1 MFATLLGA
9 LPAPAS
15 DAEGDALVVAVA
27 AQEAVGLE
35 PLTDGQGAIAADPG
49 IVDRWRVTAAR
60 TSRAVKQVLV
70 GPWSA
75 AADADAGR
83 TRERHVLAAAE
94 RLHEL
99 VLELGA
105 AGCPLVEIEETAA
118 HEIGADPAA
127 RRLFREAHLRLARDV
142 ESTHLSLSIVGG
154 SAWAAG
160 AATILDPPYH
170 SLAVDLVAGPDNWN
184 LVTRAPGD
192 RGIVAGA
199 LPTGPGPDEGPELL
213 VWAAHYAAST
223 RGRGLARVG
232 LGTAG
237 SLAALPWDTALR
249 RLRTLGEA
257 ARIAGLPGG
266 DLADALDPRAVSSRA
281 AAIGRTRHS
290 GRGRNDAADPSPHEP
305 DGGA

>member
-9 LPAPAS
+9 LPVPPS
-15 DAEGDALVVAVA
+15 DAEALGQVIA
-27 AQEAVGLE
+27 AQEAAGLE
-35 PLTDGQGAIAADPG
+35 PLTDGRGALAAAPD
-49 IVDRWRVTAAR
+49 VADRWRATATR

-75 AADADAGR
+75 AVGGAGR
-83 TRERHVLAAAE
+83 ARDRGVLAEAE

-99 VLELGA
+99 VLQLGV
-105 AGCPLVEIEETAA
+105 AGCPLVEIEERAA
-118 HEIGADPAA
+118 HQVGDDPAA

-142 ESTHLSLSIVGG
+142 DATHLALSIVGG
-154 SAWAAG
+154 SAWEAG
-160 AATILDPPYH
+160 AATILDPPYR

-199 LPTGPGPDEGPELL
+199 LPTTPGPDEGPELL

-237 SLAALPWDTALR
+237 SLAGLPWEVALR

-257 ARIAGLPGG
+257 VRIAGMPSGE
-266 DLADALDPRAVSSRA
+266 LAEALDPRAVSSRA
-281 AAIGRTRHS
+281 AATGRTRHAEQ
-290 GRGRNDAADPSPHEP
+290 RRREP
-305 DGGA
+305 DGGG